1 MKRGLKQLGLSS
13 AVALMVAGCATTTDD
28 ARVAELEEENARL
41 QAELDSSTM
50 KSDSST
56 MTASSGAGDL
66 YPPNANPGECYARVL
81 VPPQYK
87 TETRQVTVSE
97 ETELVETVPA
107 QYEMVEERI
116 LVKEEEERLQIIPA
130 VFEWREEQVLVKPE
144 HKELVTVP
152 AKYETVTEQVQVK
165 PAYTTWKKGR
175 GPIERID
182 DATGEIMCLVE
193 VPAEFDTITKRVEVS
208 PATTSEVVTPAEYT
222 TVRKQV
228 IVEPAKTTTV
238 VVPAEYKTVS
248 VRKRVKE
255 PEERRVTVP
264 AEYTTVSEQVVDTE
278 AELEWRPIL
287 CETNAT
293 PDLIAQ
299 VQSALTR
306 EGFYTG
312 PIDGQLG
319 AGTMSAASAY
329 QRSKGIASGQLTMET
344 LYQLEVMPR
353 PTGA

>member
-1 MKRGLKQLGLSS
+1 MKRGLKQFGLTS
-13 AVALMVAGCATTTDD
+13 AAALLVAGCATTTDS
-28 ARVAELEEENARL
+28 RVAELEQENERL
-41 QAELDSSTM
+41 KAELDSSTM
-50 KSDSST
+50 KSDSAMSV
-56 MTASSGAGDL
+56 SSDPADL

-97 ETELVETVPA
+97 ETELVETSPA
-107 QYEMVEERI
+107 EYQMVEERI
-116 LVKEEEERLQIIPA
+116 LVKEEEERLQVIPA

-165 PAYTTWKKGR
+165 PARTEWKKGR

-208 PATTSEVVTPAEYT
+208 PATTREVVTPAEYT

-228 IVEPAKTTTV
+228 IVEPAKTTTG

-248 VRKRVKE
+248 VRQRVKE

-264 AEYTTVSEQVVDTE
+264 AEFATVTEQVVVSE
-278 AELEWRPIL
+278 SELEWRPIL

-293 PDLIAQ
+293 PELIAQ

>member
-1 MKRGLKQLGLSS
+1 MKRGLKKLGLSS
-13 AVALMVAGCATTTDD
+13 AVVLMVAGCATTSDD
-28 ARVAELEEENARL
+28 ARVAELKQENARL
-41 QAELDSSTM
+41 QAELD
-50 KSDSST
+50 
-56 MTASSGAGDL
+56 ASSKDGSMMTTSAGAGDL
-66 YPPNANPGECYARVL
+66 YPPNARPGECYARVL
-81 VPPQYK
+81 VPPEYK

-97 ETELVETVPA
+97 QTELVETIPA
-107 QYEMVEERI
+107 EYEMVEERI
-116 LVKEEEERLQIIPA
+116 RVKEEEERLEVIPA

-165 PAYTTWKKGR
+165 PARTEWKKGR

-193 VPAEFDTITKRVEVS
+193 VPAEFKTITRRVEVS
-208 PATTSEVVTPAEYT
+208 PATTREVLTPAEYT

-228 IVEPAKTTTV
+228 IVEPAKTVTV
-238 VVPAEYKTVS
+238 VVPAEYRMVS

-264 AEYTTVSEQVVDTE
+264 AEYATVTEQVVARE
-278 AELEWRPIL
+278 ADLQWRPIL

-293 PDLIAQ
+293 PELIAQ

-312 PIDGQLG
+312 PIDGLLG

-329 QRSKGIASGQLTMET
+329 QRSQGIAYGQLTMET
-344 LYQLEVMPR
+344 LYRLEVMPR